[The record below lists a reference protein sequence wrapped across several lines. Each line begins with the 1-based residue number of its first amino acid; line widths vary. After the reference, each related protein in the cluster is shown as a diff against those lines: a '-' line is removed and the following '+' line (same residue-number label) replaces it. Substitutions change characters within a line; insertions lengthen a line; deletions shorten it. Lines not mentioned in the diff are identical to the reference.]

1 MSKLVY
7 VCLNRSRQSS
17 FVKQGLEVISKR
29 LMPDNITALPP
40 KVLDSEGIIV
50 GIFNPTESITIKDCS
65 VCLGNII
72 GAEEWHSPMR
82 GRPDGTYALFRGNS
96 DYIEVLT
103 DAVASRTVWYFM
115 SDDIFVAATSQR
127 AIVSLLRS
135 FEFNK
140 EVIPWVLSTGT
151 LGPVHAWDHR
161 IKRLGGDSS
170 IELDRKS
177 WTLTTRTNSVN
188 FSPLK
193 TTEQEHEKLL
203 RQALQETI
211 KSIRLD
217 YSKWALALSG
227 GFDSRGILCLLEDPV
242 GLRAI
247 TWGLRSSLYEELN
260 DAYIAKDLAR
270 SFNLQHDYYETDIGS
285 EPIAD
290 IFNRFLVCGEGRVDH
305 ISGYMDGFKIWKTL
319 FESGIHG
326 IIRADEGFG
335 WGPVSSHS
343 DVRFCVEIPLWSDFS
358 NLKNLEEFCFTK
370 QEMPDELAQRE
381 GESLEGWRDRLYHQ
395 FRIPVVLA
403 ALSDLKLPYVEI
415 INPLLSRRIIYEV
428 RRMPDDLRTDKNLY
442 KSIVRSFSPNISFAK
457 YPAIESPGNIL
468 KSKRVV
474 EFLKEELSSA
484 YVDSILSRE
493 FINYVLSRVTII
505 DGQQNARKRETLKDR
520 VKSHLPKGIKN
531 KIRHA
536 VSKPKM
542 DFNVLAFRAYMIC
555 RMSKMLSED
564 VESLRQVSIA
574 AGDPR
579 ST

>member
-1 MSKLVY
+1 
-7 VCLNRSRQSS
+7 
-17 FVKQGLEVISKR
+17 
-29 LMPDNITALPP
+29 
-40 KVLDSEGIIV
+40 
-50 GIFNPTESITIKDCS
+50 
-65 VCLGNII
+65 
-72 GAEEWHSPMR
+72 
-82 GRPDGTYALFRGNS
+82 
-96 DYIEVLT
+96 
-103 DAVASRTVWYFM
+103 
-115 SDDIFVAATSQR
+115 
-127 AIVSLLRS
+127 
-135 FEFNK
+135 
-140 EVIPWVLSTGT
+140 
-151 LGPVHAWDHR
+151 
-161 IKRLGGDSS
+161 
-170 IELDRKS
+170 
-177 WTLTTRTNSVN
+177 
-188 FSPLK
+188 
-193 TTEQEHEKLL
+193 
-203 RQALQETI
+203 
-211 KSIRLD
+211 
-217 YSKWALALSG
+217 
-227 GFDSRGILCLLEDPV
+227 
-242 GLRAI
+242 
-247 TWGLRSSLYEELN
+247 
-260 DAYIAKDLAR
+260 
-270 SFNLQHDYYETDIGS
+270 
-285 EPIAD
+285 
-290 IFNRFLVCGEGRVDH
+290 
-305 ISGYMDGFKIWKTL
+305 MDGFKIWKTL